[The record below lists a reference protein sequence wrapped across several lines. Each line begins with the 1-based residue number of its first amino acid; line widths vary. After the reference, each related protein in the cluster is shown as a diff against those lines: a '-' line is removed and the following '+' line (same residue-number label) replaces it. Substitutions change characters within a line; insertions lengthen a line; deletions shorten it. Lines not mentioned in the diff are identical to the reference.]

1 MKFTKFL
8 SIAVLG
14 LLISCGNFAESQ
26 QAEEITEAAQREEAP
41 ELVAMETQTNQN
53 QMEMSEQDPQKT
65 DAVQVLMVT
74 SMGEITIELDRA
86 RAPIT
91 VENFLS
97 YVDDGHYNG
106 TIFHRVIPNFMIQ
119 GGGFT
124 SDGTQ
129 KETKAP
135 IVLESQNGLS
145 NAVGTIAMA
154 RTNVPNSA
162 TSQFFINVQDNKAL
176 DYRPGNPGYAV
187 FGKVISGMDV
197 VNAIRQVPT
206 GNFNRHADWP
216 KEPVVI
222 ESVTRVEN

>member
-1 MKFTKFL
+1 MKFKKFL

-97 YVDDGHYNG
+97 YVDEGHYNG

-135 IVLESQNGLS
+135 I
-145 NAVGTIAMA
+145 
-154 RTNVPNSA
+154 
-162 TSQFFINVQDNKAL
+162 
-176 DYRPGNPGYAV
+176 
-187 FGKVISGMDV
+187 
-197 VNAIRQVPT
+197 
-206 GNFNRHADWP
+206 
-216 KEPVVI
+216 
-222 ESVTRVEN
+222 